1 MLTNLLLPW
10 LSGFRLDTIMATDQH
25 IGLELTA
32 LHAEASCPLCGQ
44 SSRAIHSRYDRTVA
58 DLPWANTPV
67 RLSVHVRKFFCRNP
81 ACPRVVFTERLPAL
95 LAPSARRTQRL
106 GGEQRQLALD
116 QGGEAGARTATRQGM
131 PVSPRTL
138 LRLARRMPVLT
149 HPTPKILGV
158 DDFAFRKG
166 QTYGTLL
173 VDLERHQPID
183 MLADR
188 SADTLADWLSRHP
201 GVAIITR
208 DRAPDYADGATR
220 GAPDAIQIADRFHVL
235 QNAREMLQ
243 RLLERQQANL
253 RLAATAV
260 ATERDGA
267 PVEPPPP
274 SEPLAAAVPALPRLA
289 EGERDTQAA
298 PVGATPPTSRSHARR
313 TQRRARYDAVRDLH
327 AQGLSIRAIAQQLRM
342 GRQTVR
348 RFTVA
353 DHFPERATRRPAP
366 SKLDP
371 FVPYLRQQLAAGA
384 TNGMQLWRDLRDH
397 HGYGGSRALVSRWV
411 AQHRHFAPAS
421 VPAVGQP
428 KRRGRPP
435 RPQDGPRPAPVRIV
449 SARQAAWLL
458 VRRPEDL
465 EDDDRAFVERLCQS
479 CPAVQTAYPLAQEF
493 IRIVRERHV
502 DALESWLTRASLSG
516 IREIQSFVAGLRR
529 DQAAVAAALTFPF
542 SNGQVEGQV
551 NRLKFI
557 KRSGYGRAKF
567 DLLRQRVLAA

>member
-10 LSGFRLDTIMATDQH
+10 LPGFRLDTILATDQH

-32 LHAEASCPLCGQ
+32 LHAEASCPVCGQ

-67 RLSVHVRKFFCRNP
+67 RLSIHVRKFFCRNP
-81 ACPRVVFTERLPAL
+81 ACERKVFAERLPAV
-95 LAPSARRTQRL
+95 LAPSSRRTQRL
-106 GGEQRQLALD
+106 GAEQRQLALD

-138 LRLARRMPVLT
+138 LRLARRTPVLE

-188 SADTLADWLSRHP
+188 SANTLADWLSRHP

-208 DRAPDYADGATR
+208 DRARDYADGATR
-220 GAPDAIQIADRFHVL
+220 GAPDAIQVADRFHVV
-235 QNAREMLQ
+235 QNTREMLQ
-243 RLLERQQANL
+243 RLLEREQASL
-253 RLAATAV
+253 RQAATAL
-260 ATERDGA
+260 ATECA
-267 PVEPPPP
+267 PELVESRER
-274 SEPLAAAVPALPRLA
+274 SEPLAVATPAPVQLA
-289 EGERDTQAA
+289 EGQQDAQAA
-298 PVGATPPTSRSHARR
+298 VASTPALSRSQARR
-313 TQRRARYDAVRDLH
+313 TQRRSRYDAVRELRAH
-327 AQGLSIRAIAQQLRM
+327 GLSIRAIAQRLEM

-348 RFTVA
+348 RFLVA
-353 DHFPERATRRPAP
+353 DAFPERASRPRRR

-371 FVPYLRQQLAAGA
+371 FVPYLRQQLAAGSS
-384 TNGMQLWRDLRDH
+384 NGMQLWRDLRDH
-397 HGYGGSRALVSRWV
+397 HGYRGSRALVSRWV
-411 AQHRHFAPAS
+411 AEHRHLGPAT
-421 VPAVGQP
+421 VPAAGEP
-428 KRRGRPP
+428 RRRGRPP
-435 RPQDGPRPAPVRIV
+435 KPQDGPRGATVRVV

-458 VRRPEDL
+458 VRQPEDL
-465 EDDDRAFVERLCQS
+465 EDDECRFVARLCEL

-493 IRIVRERHV
+493 LRIVRERHV
-502 DALESWLTRASLSG
+502 DALESWLTRASRSG
-516 IREIQSFVAGLRR
+516 VREVESFVVGLRQ
-529 DQAAVAAALTFPF
+529 DQAAVAAALRLPF

-567 DLLRQRVLAA
+567 DLLRQRVLTA